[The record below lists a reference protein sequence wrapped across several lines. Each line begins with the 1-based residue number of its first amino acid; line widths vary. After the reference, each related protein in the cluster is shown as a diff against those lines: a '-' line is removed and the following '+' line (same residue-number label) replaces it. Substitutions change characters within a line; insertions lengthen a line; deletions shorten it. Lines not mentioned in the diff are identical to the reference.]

1 MPVQPTYPGIYIEEL
16 PATERTI
23 SAAPTSITV
32 FIGYSHPFKTV
43 RFGEAVRIQSFAEY
57 ERAFGGMFRLKE
69 DANYDLPTAVQQ
81 FFLNG
86 GADAYVVGIKPRY
99 FDNDTPVD
107 ITGATATVG
116 NVTFVAREPSSDS
129 LKVEVSVSNV
139 RKTTSD
145 DDTADITVAYGTR
158 AETFRGVTAS
168 NVKSEINARSSLVE
182 VEDPVPE
189 SFSNDVGKALTPQL
203 IDAEWDGFSRTDF
216 TEVFA
221 DEGSLDKVEVFN
233 LLVIPGVGDTEVRSR
248 AVAFCER
255 KRAFFIMDPPRDA
268 TAESIIYPAI
278 LDSLPRSPNSAVYF
292 PYLRAVHPITQQE
305 EDLPP
310 SGVVAGVFARTDNDR
325 GVWKAPAGLETTLRG
340 VRGVRAD
347 GRMTDQRAGVLN
359 EEAVNAI
366 RTFSGVGT
374 VVFGARTLAATNPAF
389 GQWKYVPVR
398 RMALFIEQTLQRN
411 LGWVIFEPNDEP
423 LWVTIRTSIEAFM
436 LSLFRQGAF
445 QGTTPSQAFLVKCD
459 ATTTTQQDINNGR
472 VNILVGFCPLKPAE
486 FVIVKIAQLA
496 GQAQA

>member
-16 PATERTI
+16 PAAERTI
-23 SAAPTSITV
+23 TAAPTSITV
-32 FIGYSHPFKTV
+32 FIGYSHPFKTPKV
-43 RFGEAVRIQSFAEY
+43 GEAVRIQSFAEY
-57 ERAFGGMFRLKE
+57 ERAFGGMFTLKKIE
-69 DANYDLPTAVQQ
+69 CDLPTAVRQ
-81 FFLNG
+81 FFQNG

-99 FDNDTPVD
+99 FDNGTPKD

-116 NVTFVAREPSSDS
+116 GVTFEAREPTSED
-129 LKVEVSVSNV
+129 LKMKVTVGNV
-139 RKTTSD
+139 RQTTTAN
-145 DDTADITVAYGTR
+145 DTADITVVYGTR

-168 NVKSEINARSSLVE
+168 GIKIFFDDRSSLVK
-182 VEDPVPE
+182 VNDPVPE
-189 SFSNDVGKALTPQL
+189 SFSSASDVALTSQV
-203 IDAEWDGFSRTDF
+203 IDPGWQGFLSTDF

-221 DEGSLDKVEVFN
+221 EEGSLDKVEIFN
-233 LLVIPGVGDTEVRSR
+233 LLVIPGVDDTEVASR

-255 KRAFFIMDPPRDA
+255 KRAFYIMDPPRGASAD
-268 TAESIIYPAI
+268 SIVYPAI
-278 LDSLPRSPNSAVYF
+278 QDSLPRSPNAAVYF
-292 PYLRAVHPITQQE
+292 PYLRAAHPITQQE
-305 EDLPP
+305 HDLPP
-310 SGVVAGVFARTDNDR
+310 SGVVAGIFARTDNNR
-325 GVWKAPAGLETTLRG
+325 GVWKAPAGLEAILRG

-347 GRMTDQRAGVLN
+347 GRMTDQRAGMLN
-359 EEAVNAI
+359 EKAVNAI

-374 VVFGARTLAATNPAF
+374 VVFGARTLAATNSAF
-389 GQWKYVPVR
+389 QQWKYVPVR
-398 RMALFIEQTLQRN
+398 RMALWIEQTLQRN

-436 LSLFRQGAF
+436 LSLFQQGAF

-459 ATTTTQQDINNGR
+459 ATTTTQQDINNGV